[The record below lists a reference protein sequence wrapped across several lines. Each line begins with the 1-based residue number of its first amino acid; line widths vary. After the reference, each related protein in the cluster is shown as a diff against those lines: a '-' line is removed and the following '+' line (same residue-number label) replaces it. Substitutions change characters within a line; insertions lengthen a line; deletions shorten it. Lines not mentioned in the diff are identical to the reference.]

1 MLLDEGRSIV
11 EYKVGKERVLTLGHH
26 NGIYTD
32 KKSKE
37 SNDLRK
43 LTNNI
48 LTYLAENSEFLTV
61 ELAGKLA
68 TTWSWLKR
76 QD

>member
-1 MLLDEGRSIV
+1 MV
-11 EYKVGKERVLTLGHH
+11 EYKVGKERILTLGHH

-37 SNDLRK
+37 S
-43 LTNNI
+43 NI

-76 QD
+76 QG

>member
-1 MLLDEGRSIV
+1 MV
-11 EYKVGKERVLTLGHH
+11 EYKVGKERILTLGSH

-32 KKSKE
+32 KKSQE
-37 SNDLRK
+37 SNNLRE

-48 LTYLAENSEFLTV
+48 LTHLAENSEFLTV